1 MAVVPGGATYAE
13 VAPVLQDHGLALHN
27 LASLP
32 HISVAGACATGT
44 HGSGPGL
51 GSLATAVCAVELVT
65 ASGEVVRID
74 EGDAGF
80 GGAVLS
86 LGALG
91 VVTRLWLRTE
101 PTYDVRQTVWV
112 DLPADEV
119 AAQLAEVMASGTS
132 VSVFTDF
139 ADPARISSVWVK
151 DRVDRPSTLAPC
163 LAAHRPADHEVHP
176 VPGVDP
182 AAATPQQGAVGPWH
196 ERLPHFRAS
205 HVPSVGD
212 ELQSEVFLP
221 RAAAAHLLPTL
232 TAITDV
238 VAPAL
243 MVHEIRAVAADDLW
257 LSPLRGRDSVVAH
270 FTWKPDVARAMVAI
284 RAVEDALARW
294 EPRVHWGKLTATEE
308 LRAPDGVYDL
318 AAFHDLCARLDP
330 GGDVPQ
336 RPGAGSGPGHLLE
349 GRDRRI
355 AVRAARGARRPRA
368 RHRSRH
374 RVVRE
379 RGPRGVAD
387 LVGRWRSRRR
397 GSSRRRA
404 RAARSALCGWS
415 APSGSSTDGS
425 PCASAAI
432 RLPEP
437 PWLTTRSASGS
448 TSACGTNRS
457 TRTCAGCGPRAAG
470 SSSRP
475 IVTTHVGVE
484 PAEARRRAARRGRRR
499 SC

>member
-1 MAVVPGGATYAE
+1 MTASDHRPAVNWAGNVTYRARRLVRPGSVEELQELVAASSAAGEHVRALGSRHSFSRVADTDGVHVDTRGLGLAVEVERRPEGTVAVVPGGATYAE

-44 HGSGPGL
+44 HGSGDRNSARSRRRCAPSSSSPRRARWSASTRATPASAGRCCRWVRSVSSPACGCGPSRPTTYARRC
-51 GSLATAVCAVELVT
+51 GSTC
-65 ASGEVVRID
+65 RP
-74 EGDAGF
+74 
-80 GGAVLS
+80 
-86 LGALG
+86 
-91 VVTRLWLRTE
+91 TRS
-101 PTYDVRQTVWV
+101 PQ
-112 DLPADEV
+112 
-119 AAQLAEVMASGTS
+119 QLAEVMASGTS

-284 RAVEDALARW
+284 RAVEDALAQW

-330 GGDVPQ
+330 GGTF
-336 RPGAGSGPGHLLE
+336 RN
-349 GRDRRI
+349 
-355 AVRAARGARRPRA
+355 
-368 RHRSRH
+368 
-374 RVVRE
+374 
-379 RGPRGVAD
+379 D
-387 LVGRWRSRRR
+387 LVPG
-397 GSSRRRA
+397 
-404 RAARSALCGWS
+404 
-415 APSGSSTDGS
+415 
-425 PCASAAI
+425 
-432 RLPEP
+432 
-437 PWLTTRSASGS
+437 
-448 TSACGTNRS
+448 
-457 TRTCAGCGPRAAG
+457 
-470 SSSRP
+470 
-475 IVTTHVGVE
+475 
-484 PAEARRRAARRGRRR
+484 
-499 SC
+499 